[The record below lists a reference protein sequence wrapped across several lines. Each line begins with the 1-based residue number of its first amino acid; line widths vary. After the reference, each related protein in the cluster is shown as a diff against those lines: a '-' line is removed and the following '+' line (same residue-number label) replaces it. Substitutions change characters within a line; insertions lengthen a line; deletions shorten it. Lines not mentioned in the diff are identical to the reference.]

1 MVLEFASPTYM
12 GLSLSLAFVIWA
24 AVGGRESIVAA
35 TLGGI
40 GVNMAEGRL
49 SDLFFDQW
57 TLILGVIFI
66 VVVLFLPRGLF
77 GLVMDFREKLE
88 DFYRNKT
95 KASTASAMESNPV
108 SAIDQGGDK

>member
-1 MVLEFASPTYM
+1 M

-77 GLVMDFREKLE
+77 GLVMDLRIKLE
-88 DFYRNKT
+88 SHFMANPISRMNTSLDKHRSET
-95 KASTASAMESNPV
+95 TASQRE
-108 SAIDQGGDK
+108 GK

>member
-1 MVLEFASPTYM
+1 M
-12 GLSLSLAFVIWA
+12 
-24 AVGGRESIVAA
+24 
-35 TLGGI
+35 
-40 GVNMAEGRL
+40 
-49 SDLFFDQW
+49 
-57 TLILGVIFI
+57 IFI

-95 KASTASAMESNPV
+95 TASTASAMESNPV